1 MGDYENTNYFL
12 QNTNVQNRFVV
23 EQYKF
28 QKQSQQLTNF
38 LKEIDS
44 NGIVETEDCL
54 IRSLIMSD
62 LIDGKFGS
70 QFDRIQFENVLQL
83 QTFHP
88 LPSLI
93 AKQKYCNV
101 VVAFEEK
108 IISNLGIC
116 KRRSKNHKKFSSFP
130 KNKNQKQ
137 EQSQPFLKETI
148 QTFFPNLND
157 DNIFVA
163 ESFFSKLNE
172 KKERNNNNKIED
184 KLIEQLLL
192 SKKKFK
198 KNKKILYQDLKKKFK
213 KKLTKKFDTILLSQ
227 QIESLKPKKQRSLIE
242 LCKTVLSLDGSGK
255 ILITFSKSKRNFN
268 KQFGELDFVKRAKAL
283 GFKIRLLK
291 KISTQIENKQLN
303 EQGQEK
309 KQGQKQEK
317 RQEHEDGQTNDREF
331 ESFSLKKNHLIEI
344 YILTLEEHFDVL
356 DENRVP
362 LNYSLPRS
370 VVHSKGIWHSVCDV
384 WLYNFER
391 KQLLLQKRAPNKSYP
406 GILDVSCSGHLSQGE
421 IPTTGAVRELKEEL
435 GISVKKSQLIPVFTD
450 RLIYKTTKKYVR
462 EFIHIFIL
470 PWDKIETDQFKFL
483 DGEVDQVFWFDLN
496 YLLQVWEKKDPK
508 YTPITKQYSNKLVSA
523 IKKLSQ
529 SSSKLN

>member
-1 MGDYENTNYFL
+1 MKNKNYFI
-12 QNTNVQNRFVV
+12 QNTNGQNHFVV
-23 EQYKF
+23 EQNKF
-28 QKQSQQLTNF
+28 QKQSQQFTNF
-38 LKEIDS
+38 LQEIDS
-44 NGIVETEDCL
+44 NEIVDTEDCL
-54 IRSLIMSD
+54 VRSLIISD

-93 AKQKYCNV
+93 AKQKHCNV

-108 IISNLGIC
+108 IISNLGLC
-116 KRRSKNHKKFSSFP
+116 KRRSKNHKEFSSFT

-163 ESFFSKLNE
+163 ESFFRKLKE
-172 KKERNNNNKIED
+172 KKERNNNKIED

-198 KNKKILYQDLKKKFK
+198 KNEKILYQDLKKKFK
-213 KKLTKKFDTILLSQ
+213 KKLTKKFDTILLSG
-227 QIESLKPKKQRSLIE
+227 QIESLKQKKQIKLIE
-242 LCKTVLSLDGSGK
+242 LCKKVLSLDGSGK
-255 ILITFSKSKRNFN
+255 ILITFSKSKRNYE
-268 KQFGELDFVKRAKAL
+268 KQFIKLDFVKHAKTL

-291 KISTQIENKQLN
+291 KISVQLENKQTK
-303 EQGQEK
+303 EQGQEQK
-309 KQGQKQEK
+309 QVQTLKHEQGQKIIK
-317 RQEHEDGQTNDREF
+317 KNDRETGMF
-331 ESFSLKKNHLIEI
+331 TLKKNHLIEI

-356 DENRVP
+356 DENRIS
-362 LNYSLPRS
+362 LDYSLPRS

-384 WLYNFER
+384 WLYNFE
-391 KQLLLQKRAPNKSYP
+391 KNQLLLQKRAPNKSYP
-406 GILDVSCSGHLSQGE
+406 GILDVSCSGHVSQGE

-435 GISVKKSQLIPVFTD
+435 GISVKKRQLIPVFTD
-450 RLIYKTTKKYVR
+450 HLIYKTTKKYVR

-470 PWDKIETDQFKFL
+470 PWDKTETDQFKFL
-483 DGEVDQVFWFDLN
+483 DGEVDQVFWFDVP
-496 YLLQVWEKKDPK
+496 YLLQVWENKDPK
-508 YTPITKQYSNKLVSA
+508 YTPITKQYSNKLISA

-529 SSSKLN
+529 PSSQLN